1 LSEWDG
7 ISAFIIM
14 PKDCKM
20 LRLFDRT
27 ITGQGGR
34 YSEADMHVVDEEE
47 VDEPDPKPIWDI
59 RNATVDGYRDH
70 EGGKEAGNYENII
83 AYFRARYDLE
93 GVTDLTIISMYK
105 AGSLR
110 LDPNAPP
117 PGPQPAGPK
126 PAPKTPSSNG
136 EIINLDKQLKKQ
148 QGQFGSLA
156 KSIVSKY
163 CRFEGNEAIW
173 RSKVSILQSK
183 AKVIAGVKIKVTDID
198 DPATLERLLA
208 ALLLAEKQMNWR
220 S

>member
-1 LSEWDG
+1 
-7 ISAFIIM
+7 
-14 PKDCKM
+14 
-20 LRLFDRT
+20 
-27 ITGQGGR
+27 
-34 YSEADMHVVDEEE
+34 
-47 VDEPDPKPIWDI
+47 
-59 RNATVDGYRDH
+59 
-70 EGGKEAGNYENII
+70 
-83 AYFRARYDLE
+83 
-93 GVTDLTIISMYK
+93 MYK